1 MASFTKFIEE
11 IPALQ
16 EYFNTFSKK
25 LMILCLQVT
34 THPAIAIEAF
44 IENFDLLSD
53 SVKLQDFHR
62 KVTRPSC

>member
-34 THPAIAIEAF
+34 THPAIAIEASLKTSIFSPTAKSCTIF
-44 IENFDLLSD
+44 IA
-53 SVKLQDFHR
+53 K
-62 KVTRPSC
+62 